1 MININGSVAL
11 ATTRGLTLGLALTLT
26 LASVQDADAQQQG
39 DGARSVLE
47 EVIVTARK
55 REESVQDIPL
65 SVSAISAETIERA
78 GIDDLESVADFT
90 AGLIY
95 QDFGGGGLGSPVIR
109 GQAQTD
115 IRSVE
120 SNVGVFVD
128 GVFVTSR
135 GNLEF
140 GLLDMERVEV
150 VKGPQSALYGNNT
163 FAGAINYVSKRPT
176 EELSGKLSTT
186 VGDAGR
192 FDISGALSGTL
203 VEDVLRGRIAG
214 GYSEFDGTVDNSIG
228 GDLGGYDEKYA
239 VSVQLD
245 YTPTDNFEARAYLY
259 YGAGSM
265 DPTAGFIYLNNC
277 GGFNSLQSDTT
288 TGRGGTIFRYF
299 CGDMFAPDQ
308 VTVREDL
315 TFGNETTSLLA
326 YVSLGWDITDK
337 LSLSSLSSI
346 GDYESDAVVEFFYN
360 APLDIPP
367 ELQQL
372 LIPDFG
378 GSEDWSQELRLDY
391 AGDGRFDWTAGVYL
405 NSFDVDRNFGVGFP
419 ANPRQIVNRDT
430 LTESELWAVFA
441 GTDYTISDTI
451 NLRLEGRYQS
461 DQRDVRLI
469 NANAGT
475 ETPLSDTFD
484 DTTFRAS
491 LDFGVADNVMLYT
504 SIAQGTKSGGFNNTP
519 LESEQTFDPEEN
531 LVYEVG
537 IKSTLLDGAL
547 QLNATV
553 FYAEWSDAQIT
564 TPSQVPGNTNVTRNV
579 GNVTTPGG
587 EIDLSWA
594 VNDNWLL
601 TAGYGYSDPTFDS
614 GTVDIQHGRR
624 CDTPE
629 DCGLTAGPGGIG
641 IDVSGQRVD
650 RSVQHTAYLS
660 STFSWSV
667 NDYDFYFRADG
678 SHTGDQPQRSLNLQ
692 FVPSRTLVNARTA
705 VITPNGWEFALWA
718 RNLFDE
724 EYIYSAVNQP
734 ERVPSSTFSTGH
746 VANGRTFGITGTFNF

>member
-1 MININGSVAL
+1 MIKLNGSIAL
-11 ATTRGLTLGLALTLT
+11 AATIGLTLTSIPCAN
-26 LASVQDADAQQQG
+26 AQQDQ
-39 DGARSVLE
+39 GARPALE

-78 GIDDLESVADFT
+78 GISDLASVADFT

-128 GVFVTSR
+128 GVFITSR

-176 EELSGKLSTT
+176 EELSGRLITT

-192 FDISGALSGTL
+192 FDVSGAISGAL
-203 VEDVLRGRIAG
+203 VEGVLRGRIAG

-228 GDLGGYDEKYA
+228 GDLGGFDEKYA
-239 VSVQLD
+239 VSAQLD
-245 YTPTDNFEARAYLY
+245 YTPTDTFEARAYLY
-259 YGAGSM
+259 YGEGSM

-277 GGFNSLQSDTT
+277 GGFNSQQSDTN

-299 CGDMFAPDQ
+299 CGDVFAPDQ

-315 TFGNETTSLLA
+315 TFGNKTTSLLA
-326 YVSLGWDITDK
+326 YVSLNWDISDT

-360 APLDIPP
+360 APLDISPAV
-367 ELQQL
+367 QQL
-372 LIPDFG
+372 LVPDFG

-391 AGDGRFDWTAGVYL
+391 TGDGRIDWTAGFYL
-405 NSFDVDRNFGVGFP
+405 NNFDVNRNFGVGFP
-419 ANPRQIVNRDT
+419 GNPRQIINRDT

-441 GTDYTISDTI
+441 GVDYALSDTVD
-451 NLRLEGRYQS
+451 LRLEARYQA

-469 NANAGT
+469 NANTGS
-475 ETPLSDTFD
+475 ETQLGDEFT
-484 DTTFRAS
+484 DTTYRAS
-491 LDFGVADNVMLYT
+491 LDFAVADGVMLYT
-504 SIAQGTKSGGFNNTP
+504 SIAKGTKTGGFNNTP
-519 LESEQTFDPEEN
+519 LEAEQTFEPEDN
-531 LVYEVG
+531 LVYEAG

-547 QLNATV
+547 QINASI
-553 FYAEWSDAQIT
+553 FLAEWSDAQIT
-564 TPSQVPGNTNVTRNV
+564 TPSEVPGNANVTRNV

-587 EIDLSWA
+587 EIDVSWA
-594 VNDNWLL
+594 VTDNWLL

-624 CDTPE
+624 CGTPA
-629 DCGLTAGPGGIG
+629 DCGLTAGPGGVG

-660 STFSWSV
+660 STYSWNV
-667 NDYDFYFRADG
+667 NDYEFYVRADG

-692 FVPSRTLVNARTA
+692 FVPARTLVNTRAA
-705 VITPNGWEFALWA
+705 MIMPNGWELALWA

-724 EYIYSAVNQP
+724 EYIYSAINQP
-734 ERVPSSTFSTGH
+734 EFSPSSTFSTGH
-746 VANGRTFGITGTFNF
+746 VANGRTFGITGTFDF